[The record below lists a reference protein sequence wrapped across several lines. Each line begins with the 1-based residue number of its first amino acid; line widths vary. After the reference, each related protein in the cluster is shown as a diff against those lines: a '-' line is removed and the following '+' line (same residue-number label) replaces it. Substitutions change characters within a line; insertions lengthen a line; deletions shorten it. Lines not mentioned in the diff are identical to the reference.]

1 MEAYTNLSII
11 LCPKLEFSCFGINR
25 NRSCYTGQYSTGL
38 VVYGARVENLHEKRT
53 AFDTPEPIRSPGL
66 AYMRHYSPATE
77 ALYLISG
84 LTTWTTFGNRAA
96 HTTPNTSF
104 WFFEFAFI
112 YKRKGKHYFQL
123 GSHLRYNF
131 FYKCEIKGREYISL
145 LPPSS

>member
-25 NRSCYTGQYSTGL
+25 NRSCNTEGENGQYSVGL
-38 VVYGARVENLHEKRT
+38 VECEAGVKNLHEQRT
-53 AFDTPEPIRSPGL
+53 AFDTLKPIRSPGL
-66 AYMRHYSPATE
+66 AHMLHHSPATE

-112 YKRKGKHYFQL
+112 
-123 GSHLRYNF
+123 
-131 FYKCEIKGREYISL
+131 
-145 LPPSS
+145 

>member
-25 NRSCYTGQYSTGL
+25 NRSCNTEGENGQYSIGL
-38 VVYGARVENLHEKRT
+38 VECEAGVKNLHEQRT
-53 AFDTPEPIRSPGL
+53 AFDTLKPIRSPGL
-66 AYMRHYSPATE
+66 AHMLHHSPATE

-112 YKRKGKHYFQL
+112 YKRRGKHYLQL
-123 GSHLRYNF
+123 GSHLQF
-131 FYKCEIKGREYISL
+131 MIITSCTSV
-145 LPPSS
+145 